1 MDHGGRLPYQ
11 PSNPPGNWKMGQNTP
26 QAVGKGVLDTFMPH
40 PGIIPG
46 PGGAKNGCFGVQK
59 QPKWQGAIIDEKS
72 TWKEEKGPKHTPG
85 NGKRSVRHFYAPSR
99 GHPRSRWVQK
109 WVLLGPKTAFSAGT
123 YFTPL
128 QYNERQI
135 IIMHC
140 LHRIVINSSKVLVL
154 FVSKG
159 LAALKGLVKFLGSEA
174 SRAPEPPGAP

>member
-1 MDHGGRLPYQ
+1 MVKAHGSGRRYAVTAALPAGLQ
-11 PSNPPGNWKMGQNTP
+11 
-26 QAVGKGVLDTFMPH
+26 
-40 PGIIPG
+40 
-46 PGGAKNGCFGVQK
+46 
-59 QPKWQGAIIDEKS
+59 
-72 TWKEEKGPKHTPG
+72 
-85 NGKRSVRHFYAPSR
+85 
-99 GHPRSRWVQK
+99 
-109 WVLLGPKTAFSAGT
+109 AFSAGT